1 MPHSSLKIKEETSK
15 KINKNSFSIFLQSIS
30 RFYGLNLML
39 RSIFLLSILCIG
51 IPLYAQSPIP
61 GINISID
68 SASSPQQVSTT
79 LQIVFLLT
87 VLTMAPAILI
97 MTTSFTR
104 FVIVLSFLRQAIGTP
119 TAPSNQVVI
128 GLALFLSLF
137 VMMPV
142 WEEVNTTA
150 LDPYLEEAISQEEF
164 MSRAALPIKR
174 FMGNFTREKD
184 LALFIRIAKIERP
197 KNIDEVPI
205 WVMIP
210 AFVISE
216 LKAAF
221 QIGFLLYVPFL
232 VIDMVVASIL
242 MAMGMMM
249 MPPVMISLPFKLM
262 LFVLVDGWHLILGSM
277 VKSFVDL

>member
-15 KINKNSFSIFLQSIS
+15 KINKNSFSIFLQSIF
-30 RFYGLNLML
+30 RFYELNLML

-119 TAPSNQVVI
+119 TAPSNQIVI

-164 MSRAALPIKR
+164 MNRAALPIKR

>member
-1 MPHSSLKIKEETSK
+1 MTIFSKLKHIKFFTA
-15 KINKNSFSIFLQSIS
+15 
-30 RFYGLNLML
+30 
-39 RSIFLLSILCIG
+39 IFLLLAFFCLKM
-51 IPLYAQSPIP
+51 PVYAQSPIP
-61 GINISID
+61 GINISVD
-68 SASSPQQVSTT
+68 TATTPQQVSTT

-87 VLTMAPAILI
+87 ILTLAPAILI

-119 TAPSNQVVI
+119 QAPSNQIVI
-128 GLALFLSLF
+128 GIALFLSLF

-142 WEEVNTTA
+142 WEEVNDVA
-150 LDPYLEEAISQEEF
+150 LGPYLDETITQQEF
-164 MSRAALPIKR
+164 MDRAAQPIKK
-174 FMGNFTREKD
+174 FMSNFTREKD
-184 LALFIRIAKIERP
+184 LAMFVRIAKLERP
-197 KNIDEVPI
+197 KNLEDIPI

-277 VKSFVDL
+277 IKSFVAL